1 MKKNKTLPKIIVI
14 LGPTASGK
22 SEMAVKIAKKFR
34 GEIISADSRQIYKG
48 IDVGT
53 AKIAKKEMK
62 GIPHHLLDVVSPDK
76 ILTLAQ
82 YQKQTLA
89 AIKKILKKGKLPII
103 CGGTGLYIQAMV
115 DNLRIPEVPPNPK
128 IRAKIE
134 KEIARNGLAA
144 IYKKLLKLDP
154 ECEKFIDPKNPRRI
168 IRALEVCLIT
178 KKPFSELRQK
188 NKPLFKVLQIG
199 LKIPMEKLRERINKR
214 ADGQIK
220 AGLLKEVRRLA
231 KKYPWTLPSMSGLG
245 YKEFKNYLDDK
256 EDLKTAIETLK
267 KNTRQY
273 AKRQMTWFRKDK
285 RIKWIKTEK
294 EAEKLIKTFLKQ

>member
-178 KKPFSELRQK
+178 KKP
-188 NKPLFKVLQIG
+188 
-199 LKIPMEKLRERINKR
+199 
-214 ADGQIK
+214 
-220 AGLLKEVRRLA
+220 
-231 KKYPWTLPSMSGLG
+231 
-245 YKEFKNYLDDK
+245 
-256 EDLKTAIETLK
+256 
-267 KNTRQY
+267 
-273 AKRQMTWFRKDK
+273 
-285 RIKWIKTEK
+285 
-294 EAEKLIKTFLKQ
+294 